1 MVMNI
6 KKIIR
11 EEIND
16 LDWLINTVPTKW
28 DYFEDLIKNIPVI
41 NINKNKG
48 GEWVDFR
55 DNDGV
60 HYFSNDFFED
70 YDLDENIKSN
80 PLPDFL
86 NAISQ
91 VIEIIFTSYDEGS
104 KDYEDYLTLKRT
116 LEKANKQDLPNS

>member
-1 MVMNI
+1 MNI

-16 LDWLINTVPTKW
+16 LDWLINITPTKW

-41 NINKNKG
+41 NININRG
-48 GEWVDFR
+48 GEWVDFHDEYGAPYFG
-55 DNDGV
+55 DN
-60 HYFSNDFFED
+60 FFED
-70 YDLDENIKSN
+70 YDLNTNIKSN

-91 VIEIIFTSYDEGS
+91 VIEMIFTSYDEGS
-104 KDYEDYLTLKRT
+104 KDYEDYLTLERT
-116 LEKANKQDLPNS
+116 LEKANKQDLPNN

>member
-1 MVMNI
+1 MNI

-16 LDWLINTVPTKW
+16 LDWLIDTVPTKW

-41 NINKNKG
+41 NINKNEG
-48 GEWVDFR
+48 GEWIDFH
-55 DNDGV
+55 DDIGAP
-60 HYFSNDFFED
+60 YFSDDFFED

-91 VIEIIFTSYDEGS
+91 VIEMLFTSYDEGS
-104 KDYEDYLTLKRT
+104 KDYEDYLTLERT